1 MCDNAFR
8 ENLFEQEKDLV
19 MKRILSSCVGI
30 FVAGLL
36 AAASSARAED
46 LYFCPNADGKG
57 ATNWRDASSEYG
69 WRINKANWTNA
80 LGEVKSATSS
90 DVIWFCQAP
99 TNTINGKGGTKNAQG
114 AAGDGTVYGIVYTNG
129 MGTTINQGTVTLVAD
144 GLGVKISNN
153 TSWFVPLVISGTG
166 DVPVDVP
173 AGKTFGVQKTLTGTS
188 GTLVKRG
195 AGKLVFPSETNNR
208 TFGVAGI
215 RMEGGPFVIG
225 GNKSGAFAKNTTDGF
240 TLTFANN
247 DPTEVFTLNY
257 ADLQIQNLTL
267 LETEDVDNTGHGFT
281 SPAGYNLAYLGG
293 TSTVSPMSFTGSFK
307 GSAGLVW
314 APADAETEIV
324 LKKAEHPTTGGI
336 WVSNG
341 VVRVSEKASFPNLA
355 KVVVDGTGATFAVDA
370 SAGRTF
376 PATTFEISNGGTLRV
391 EAGAYVTVAA
401 VTVDGEAVADG
412 IYHGPQGPAVGEEAA
427 WIAGGGAVAVGA
439 YGGAAG
445 SAAMWDGAGS
455 DTAATTLVNW
465 SGAAELPDLTN
476 GATAVSVTGGT
487 AFAADVDAFLR
498 GFAVGVTPFTLAPD
512 AGKTLWIGA
521 DGIEGCGGAVTVGG
535 AGTVVA
541 TEGQTWTN
549 GTFAVAGNIAAVG
562 ASSVRIYHAGAAKS
576 PTFADGVT
584 VDADLLFVD
593 ETKAKQGSTTLTVP
607 ANANITFNGRVV
619 ATNTSSMGIASG
631 VGSTVTF
638 NDLFMSRDGG
648 TISGSGTMVF
658 NGPFHYRDRSNFT
671 GGTVELH
678 STGNRLTGH
687 MGTWSGGTL
696 KTMVP
701 YAIDKTNTRRQTTN
715 WTNNSGD
722 GDYTTRLNLKDS
734 CTIDLCG
741 NDQSIDQLA
750 MHADGTKSGGHVTSA
765 TPATFHLQTDKTW
778 WPQHNYSY
786 GFSDYSSI
794 STADGYGYEAA
805 DKGYWEG
812 AVNLSYEA
820 ANGMV
825 RSMMRQSPSTGRV
838 EVVSGRLVF
847 LRRAA
852 TENETFDLKG
862 GSSNPYPRLANE
874 DGGWTNA
881 TAVVVKG
888 GTLAIEHSA
897 AFGEQVPIA
906 LSGTGQ
912 MELASGVRQECGTL
926 TLDGELQRGG
936 TYGGPDSTARY
947 KPQRGNGTYWFSGSG
962 RLLVGG
968 VSDGTII
975 LFH

>member
-1 MCDNAFR
+1 MSNDMVKQMLAVFA
-8 ENLFEQEKDLV
+8 V
-19 MKRILSSCVGI
+19 
-30 FVAGLL
+30 GLL
-36 AAASSARAED
+36 AAASSVMAED

-57 ATNWRDASSEYG
+57 ATNWKDSSSNYG
-69 WRINKANWTNA
+69 WYIGKSNWTNA
-80 LGEVKSATSS
+80 QGVAKSPTAS
-90 DVIWFCQAP
+90 DVVWFNQAI
-99 TNTINGKGGTKNAQG
+99 TNTLNGRGLVNNVSNASG
-114 AAGDGTVYGIVYTNG
+114 SGTVAGIIYTNG
-129 MGTTINQGTVTLVAD
+129 QNNTINQGTVTVAA
-144 GLGVKISNN
+144 GGVGVVLCMN
-153 TSWFVPLVISGTG
+153 TTWYANLAMSGTG
-166 DVPVDVP
+166 EVPLYMP
-173 AGKTFGVQKTLTGTS
+173 SGAKLTMQKGLTGSS
-188 GTLVKRG
+188 GVAVKRG
-195 AGKLVFPSETNNR
+195 GGTWEIANETAR
-208 TFGVAGI
+208 TFSAGGI
-215 RMEGGPFVIG
+215 RIEGGPITF
-225 GNKSGAFAKNTTDGF
+225 GNNKLNETSGF
-240 TLTFANN
+240 TLTFAGN
-247 DPTEVFTLNY
+247 DATEVITLNRSDM
-257 ADLQIQNLTL
+257 AVKDLTL
-267 LETEDVDNTGHGFT
+267 AETADVDNTDHGFT
-281 SPAGYNLAYLGG
+281 SSAGYNLAFLGG
-293 TSTVSPMSFTGSFK
+293 TSSVSPMSFTGSFK

-314 APADAETEIV
+314 APADADTEIV
-324 LKKAEHPTTGGI
+324 LKKAAHPTTGGI

-341 VVRVSEKASFPNLA
+341 VVRVSEGASFLNLTN
-355 KVVVDGTGATFAVDA
+355 VTVHGSGARFAVDA
-370 SAGRTF
+370 SAVRVF
-376 PATTFEISNGGTLRV
+376 PAATFNISDGGKLRV
-391 EAGAYVTVAA
+391 GPGAYVSLVNVMTN
-401 VTVDGEAVADG
+401 GEAVADG
-412 IYHGPQGPAVGEEAA
+412 VYR
-427 WIAGGGAVAVGA
+427 
-439 YGGAAG
+439 GAAG
-445 SAAMWDGAGS
+445 PLIGEEVDWIDGTGVVVVGGPVADAPVAATWDGAGA
-455 DTAATTLVNW
+455 DTAATTLANW
-465 SGAAELPDLTN
+465 NGATELPDLT
-476 GATAVSVTGGT
+476 GGSAAVSVTGGT
-487 AFAADVDAFLR
+487 AFTADVDAFLR

-521 DGIEGCGGAVTVGG
+521 DGIEGCGGSVTVGG

-549 GTFAVAGNIAAVG
+549 GTFAVAGHVASVG
-562 ASSVRIYHAGAAKS
+562 KSSVRIFHAGNGKS
-576 PTFADGVT
+576 PTFADGTV

-593 ETKAKQGSTTLTVP
+593 ETKANKGSTTITVP
-607 ANANITFNGRVV
+607 ANANITFNGKVV
-619 ATNTSSMGIASG
+619 ATNTSSMGISSG
-631 VGSTVTF
+631 AGSTVTF

-678 STGNRLTGH
+678 ATGNRLTGH
-687 MGTWSGGTL
+687 MGTWKGGTL

-701 YAIDKTNTRRQTTN
+701 YAIDKTNTQRQTTN

-838 EVVSGRLVF
+838 EVVSGTLVF

-852 TENETFDLKG
+852 TSGETFDLKG

-888 GTLAIEHSA
+888 GTLELEHSKV
-897 AFGEQVPIA
+897 FGPQTVVQFVQTSSAYGKIK
-906 LSGTGQ
+906 
-912 MELASGVRQECGTL
+912 LADGVRQRVYALEI
-926 TLDGELQRGG
+926 DGEDQRRG
-936 TYGGPDSTARY
+936 TYGAT
-947 KPQRGNGTYWFSGSG
+947 GSG
-962 RLLVGG
+962 AQYVNDTLFAGGG
-968 VSDGTII
+968 VLSVVGDGLGMTII
-975 LFH
+975 FK

>member
-19 MKRILSSCVGI
+19 MKRILCSCVGI

-57 ATNWRDASSEYG
+57 ATNWKDSSSNYG
-69 WRINKANWTNA
+69 WYIGKSNWTNA
-80 LGEVKSATSS
+80 QGVAKSPTAS
-90 DVIWFCQAP
+90 DVVWFNQAI
-99 TNTINGKGGTKNAQG
+99 TNTLNGRGLVNNVSNASG
-114 AAGDGTVYGIVYTNG
+114 SGTVAGIIYTNG
-129 MGTTINQGTVTLVAD
+129 QNNTINQGTVTVAA
-144 GLGVKISNN
+144 GGVGVVLCMN
-153 TSWFVPLVISGTG
+153 TTWYANLAMSGTG
-166 DVPVDVP
+166 EVPLYMP
-173 AGKTFGVQKTLTGTS
+173 SGAKLTMQKGLTGSS
-188 GTLVKRG
+188 GVAVKRG
-195 AGKLVFPSETNNR
+195 GGTWEIANETAR
-208 TFGVAGI
+208 TFSAGGI
-215 RMEGGPFVIG
+215 RIEGGPITF
-225 GNKSGAFAKNTTDGF
+225 GNNKLNETSGF
-240 TLTFANN
+240 TLTFAGN
-247 DPTEVFTLNY
+247 DATEVITLNRSDM
-257 ADLQIQNLTL
+257 AVKDLTL

-593 ETKAKQGSTTLTVP
+593 ETKAKQGSTTITVP

-838 EVVSGRLVF
+838 EVVSGTLVF

-852 TENETFDLKG
+852 TSGETFDLKG

-912 MELASGVRQECGTL
+912 MELAQGVRQECGTL

-936 TYGGPDSTARY
+936 TYGGPDSAARF

-962 RLLVGG
+962 RLRVGG

-975 LFH
+975 IFR